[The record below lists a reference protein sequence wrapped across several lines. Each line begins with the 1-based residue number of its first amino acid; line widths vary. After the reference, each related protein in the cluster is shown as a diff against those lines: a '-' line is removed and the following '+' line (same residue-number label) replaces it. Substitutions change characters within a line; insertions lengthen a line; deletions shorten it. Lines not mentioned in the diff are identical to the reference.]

1 MTVDEVLQL
10 IPEEQ
15 RDEAKQAI
23 EGLNPLSSVQD
34 ADSALRLIEES
45 DVLRRAKD
53 KIAQQA
59 VESHKRKFEE
69 EKLPELQK
77 QWKDEVRKEL
87 QPEETA
93 EQKRLREL
101 EETLKERDKR
111 EQMYQTKEKLRARA
125 KEVGV
130 DEDIAERFGQCG
142 VQTFRILIG
151 YVLGEGR
158 QQGRPHGGGENAE
171 RHVDHALAEEQC
183 RWCPFPDPGRQETV
197 DDDVDLRHRH
207 PQRGRCHEV
216 KHAFYLAVLRVEA
229 DSGPITALPQQRNL
243 TEELR
248 HSRYQHSP
256 GDDMDVLVG
265 SSRGPWQDE

>member
-34 ADSALRLIEES
+34 ADSALRLIEEN

-130 DEDIAERFGQCG
+130 DEDIAERF
-142 VQTFRILIG
+142 VNMNTDDPVAELDTF
-151 YVLGEGR
+151 
-158 QQGRPHGGGENAE
+158 AE
-171 RHVDHALAEEQC
+171 RFKETLEQRTTEEINK
-183 RWCPFPDPGRQETV
+183 RWPNRAPKTQPGSGGKITSMDQIPKDWTR
-197 DDDVDLRHRH
+197 DDY
-207 PQRGRCHEV
+207 
-216 KHAFYLAVLRVEA
+216 AAAVEA
-229 DSGPITALPQQRNL
+229 GQIDFG
-243 TEELR
+243 
-248 HSRYQHSP
+248 
-256 GDDMDVLVG
+256 
-265 SSRGPWQDE
+265 